1 MTEALDRLDLELRT
15 LPGVVA
21 VGVAEAE
28 GSRVVQVVV
37 SGEYASSEV
46 RDQIRR
52 LTLAVV
58 QRPLVLEVL
67 VSGGAVDD
75 DADT

>member
-1 MTEALDRLDLELRT
+1 MTEAFDRLDLELRT

-28 GSRVVQVVV
+28 GSRVVQVLVT
-37 SGEYASSEV
+37 GEYAGSEV
-46 RDQIRR
+46 REQIRR
-52 LTLAVV
+52 LTMAVV

-67 VSGGAVDD
+67 VTGPVPEPD
-75 DADT
+75 